1 MSAPAAPV
9 ASASLPIFSPPEPDD
24 PDPLP
29 AGSSG
34 FGQLAPPPAST
45 AGSSGAT
52 PALAPAPPPPMV
64 PKRGLRRWLRAL
76 VRRGTSSEE
85 DLRHQIEDLM
95 ETNGGSGQPFSAGE
109 RALIQNI
116 LDLRD
121 LTVVDTMVPRADIV
135 ALDLEADQE
144 ETMEMI
150 VSGAHSRYPIYHGNL
165 DDVMGFIHVKDV
177 FRRLANG
184 QEVDLE
190 GLKREILIV
199 SPAMPVLDL
208 LPEMRAKRVHMAMVV
223 DEFGGIDGLVT
234 IEDLVELIVGEIQD
248 EHDVDQGGLKIIQAD
263 GSWVL
268 DARYDVEDL
277 EEEIGLV
284 LMDEAQRQE
293 VDTIGGL
300 IFDLAG
306 QVPARGALIPHPCGL
321 EFEVLDADPR
331 RIRRLKLRRL
341 SEAQQRAAA
350 LAGD

>member
-9 ASASLPIFSPPEPDD
+9 ASASLPIFSPEPAD

-29 AGSSG
+29 SASG
-34 FGQLAPPPAST
+34 GNGQIGPSPASK
-45 AGSSGAT
+45 AGGTLPTLT
-52 PALAPAPPPPMV
+52 PAPAPQNV
-64 PKRGLRRWLRAL
+64 PKRGLRRWLHAL
-76 VRRGTSSEE
+76 VRRGASSEE
-85 DLRHQIEDLM
+85 DLRHQIEGLM
-95 ETNGGSGQPFSAGE
+95 ETNGGNGQPFSAGE

-190 GLKREILIV
+190 ALKREILIV

-306 QVPARGALIPHPCGL
+306 QVPARGALIPHPSGL

-350 LAGD
+350 LAAD